1 MSLIPE
7 CSSPCATALVA
18 ASSSTATTASREG
31 AIQAEFDRWK
41 NSPTGGF
48 AVTNDNRAVVMVCDA
63 KFALQSRGISQVKD
77 ESRAC
82 CRNTSTEDDKIY
94 ERDLGKL
101 QDITREVVVKEIRG
115 IGKREEVGNKEVSS
129 LHR

>member
-1 MSLIPE
+1 
-7 CSSPCATALVA
+7 
-18 ASSSTATTASREG
+18 
-31 AIQAEFDRWK
+31 
-41 NSPTGGF
+41 
-48 AVTNDNRAVVMVCDA
+48 MVCDA

-115 IGKREEVGNKEVSS
+115 IWKREEVGNKEVSS